1 MFKLFGAVYL
11 CLSLAFFLSCPRLN
25 EWVKGIVYKNCNTHW
40 AAESFSTLGCPR
52 FGEKPTLLLTLDFVK
67 SLPYL
72 GWSCSSVQVQFSC
85 SVFFSSWQPHGL
97 WPTRLLCPWY
107 SPSKN
112 TEVGCHA
119 LHQEIFPT
127 QGSNPGLLHHLHLQ
141 VGSLPLAPPA
151 AKLRENQKNVSC
163 LCTGEVF
170 SFSLKQGGK

>member
-1 MFKLFGAVYL
+1 MSQIRGKAHPSIDLG
-11 CLSLAFFLSCPRLN
+11 LS
-25 EWVKGIVYKNCNTHW
+25 EV
-40 AAESFSTLGCPR
+40 STLSR
-52 FGEKPTLLLTLDFVK
+52 LVLLLI
-67 SLPYL
+67 
-72 GWSCSSVQVQFSC
+72 VQFSC
-85 SVFFSSWQPHGL
+85 SGFFSSWQPHGL
-97 WPTRLLCPWY
+97 WPARLLCPWD

-119 LHQEIFPT
+119 LHQETFPT
-127 QGSNPGLLHHLHLQ
+127 QGSNPCLLHHLHLQ